1 MPAAVSL
8 TLAEAATILDPP
20 ITEQQLRTII
30 RALRITPS
38 GWRHPGSGRGHPIA
52 AYPADQIFRLH
63 AALSPWLT
71 AVPVPA
77 GN

>member
-1 MPAAVSL
+1 VPAAVSL
-8 TLAEAATILDPP
+8 TLAEAATILNPP

-30 RALRITPS
+30 RALRITPA

-52 AYPADQIFRLH
+52 AYPAAEIFRLH
-63 AALSPWLT
+63 AALSPWL
-71 AVPVPA
+71 ASVSVPA